1 MLQYVLYTWEVTHQM
16 WHNFFHDTNPPALM
30 IYVPIK
36 IFSHGGLHF
45 LEDSYYLNNKYRNW
59 EDANFFN
66 IELEIFESILEC
78 NPEAFCRSV
87 CDLLNNIETG
97 NLLQLSLLIHTS
109 LDCPFTCRTL
119 LISERKKTC
128 DKVLMTSQFTTVSL
142 FWIFQ
147 QI

>member
-1 MLQYVLYTWEVTHQM
+1 MLQYVHVRGYTRDVAQ
-16 WHNFFHDTNPPALM
+16 FFSRHKPTCTSD
-30 IYVPIK
+30 IPIK

-78 NPEAFCRSV
+78 YPEAFCRSV

-128 DKVLMTSQFTTVSL
+128 DKVLMTSQFTNVSL

-147 QI
+147 QMLK